1 MKESRVV
8 IFIESSRWHL
18 FALADLGSIVGS
30 HLLTLISL
38 REIQSTFPFSPTVI
52 EAVIAGLA
60 ITVIYTAR
68 AAYLPGFPRLLF
80 TRNRCQLFLSS
91 DDSVSFF
98 FLLLFYGWFIFLENS
113 GEDCATSPYLV
124 RSGSKFSFNTQLI
137 ALEELFQLP
146 CKWILTFFYF
156 SFPLRVFF
164 TLLLSSKEVSQLIFY
179 TPNVAPCFTTLFATC
194 LQRWN

>member
-18 FALADLGSIVGS
+18 LALADLGSIVGS

-80 TRNRCQLFLSS
+80 TRNRANYFSRRMIASLSFS
-91 DDSVSFF
+91 FSFF
-98 FLLLFYGWFIFLENS
+98 TVDLFFLKTLEKIEQPLRIWF
-113 GEDCATSPYLV
+113 DQV
-124 RSGSKFSFNTQLI
+124 RSFPSTRSWLLSKNCFSFLAN
-137 ALEELFQLP
+137 EF
-146 CKWILTFFYF
+146 WHSFTFRFHCE
-156 SFPLRVFF
+156 FF
-164 TLLLSSKEVSQLIFY
+164 LHC
-179 TPNVAPCFTTLFATC
+179 CFRRKKF
-194 LQRWN
+194 RN